1 MCQQTLEVLLK
12 AAVIELA
19 GKRHPKIHT
28 LVKLAEEAGLQLSP
42 EQDSILKEIAKH
54 YYQVRYPDFVKHKYN
69 RQVAEETLS
78 QMKEFYR
85 WTKDK
90 IIKN

>member
-1 MCQQTLEVLLK
+1 M
-12 AAVIELA
+12 
-19 GKRHPKIHT
+19 
-28 LVKLAEEAGLQLSP
+28 
-42 EQDSILKEIAKH
+42 LKEMAKH

-78 QMKEFYR
+78 QTKEFYQ
-85 WTKDK
+85 WLKEK